1 MNMIDP
7 SQNVQLKSFWS
18 KKEGTTGMIVLA
30 LMIAAGVFGLSAIL
44 PWLITLLQNTIHAAI
59 LFVVL
64 GVLLYII
71 FDRRVRNLAKYMF
84 KSVMRAI
91 TSIFITID
99 PIGILKNYIS
109 DLERNIRDMTEQ
121 LGALRGQMRGL
132 QEEMRKNEQVRTE
145 SLKAAKI
152 AQETGKKSAFVLK
165 ARKAGR
171 LQESNLTYKNLYVK
185 METLYRVLSKML
197 EAAQFW
203 YEDLSDEVEVKVRE
217 RKMILQGYS
226 VFKKAQKVIQGDPDA
241 KELFDQTLQYM
252 ADDYGQKLGE
262 IEHFMDISQGFIES
276 VDIQNG
282 IYEEDAL
289 KELENWEQKTES
301 LVLGDQKEVLLLK
314 AANDA
319 EKLDLDAPLPQVTKE
334 EVLAKKKEQKAE
346 NKYSRFIE

>member
-1 MNMIDP
+1 MDA

-30 LMIAAGVFGLSAIL
+30 LLIAAGVFGLSAIL
-44 PWLITLLQNTIHAAI
+44 PWLITLLQNTVHAI
-59 LFVVL
+59 VLFITV
-64 GVLLYII
+64 GVLVYIVT
-71 FDRRVRNLAKYMF
+71 DRRVRNLAKYFF
-84 KSVMRAI
+84 KSIMRAI
-91 TSIFITID
+91 TGIFITID
-99 PIGILKNYIS
+99 PIGILKNYLS
-109 DLERNIRDMTEQ
+109 DLEGNIREMSEQ
-121 LGALRGQMRGL
+121 LGALRGQMRAL
-132 QEEMRKNEQVRTE
+132 QEEMKKNEQVREE

-152 AQETGKKSAFVLK
+152 AQEKGKKSAFVLK

-171 LQESNLTYKNLYVK
+171 LQDSNLTYKNLYVK

-203 YEDLSDEVEVKVRE
+203 YEDLSDEVDVKVRE
-217 RKMILQGYS
+217 RKMIQQGYS

-241 KELFDQTLQYM
+241 KELFDQTLEFM
-252 ADDYGQKLGE
+252 AEDYGQKLGE

-289 KELENWEQKTES
+289 KELENWEKKTES
-301 LVLGDQKEVLLLK
+301 LVLGEQKEVLLLK

-319 EKLDLDAPLPQVTKE
+319 EVLDIDAPLPQVTRE
-334 EVLAKKKEQKAE
+334 EVLARKKEEKSE
-346 NKYSRFIE
+346 NKYSRFLE

>member
-1 MNMIDP
+1 METNQTIP
-7 SQNVQLKSFWS
+7 VKSFWR

-30 LMIAAGVFGLSAIL
+30 LAIAAGLYGLNAIL
-44 PWLITLLQNTIHAAI
+44 PWIITLLQNTLHAI
-59 LFVVL
+59 LLFVVI
-64 GVLLYII
+64 GIVVYVIT
-71 FDRRVRNLAKYMF
+71 DRRFRNLVKYMF

-99 PIGILKNYIS
+99 PIGILKNYLD
-109 DLERNIRDMTEQ
+109 DLKKNINEMTEQ
-121 LGALRGQMRGL
+121 LGALRGQMRTL
-132 QEEMRKNEQVRTE
+132 QQEMIKNEQVREE

-152 AQETGKKSAFVLK
+152 AQEKGKQSSFVLK

-171 LQESNLTYKNLYVK
+171 LKESNLTYKNLYLK

-203 YEDLSDEVEVKVRE
+203 YEDLSDEVDVKIRE

-241 KELFDQTLQYM
+241 KEMFDQTLEYM
-252 ADDYGQKLGE
+252 AEDYGQKLGE

-282 IYEEDAL
+282 IYEEEAL
-289 KELENWEQKTES
+289 QELEKWEKRTES
-301 LVLGDQKEVLLLK
+301 LVLGNQKEALLLK
-314 AANDA
+314 AASA
-319 EKLDLDAPLPQVTKE
+319 TEILDLDAPLPQVTRE
-334 EVLAKKKEQKAE
+334 QVLAKKKEQKSE
-346 NKYSRFIE
+346 SKYRRFIE

>member
-1 MNMIDP
+1 MDP

-18 KKEGTTGMIVLA
+18 KKEGTTGMIILA
-30 LMIAAGVFGLSAIL
+30 LLIGAGVYGFSAIL
-44 PWLITLLQNTIHAAI
+44 PWVITLLQNTLHTIFLAGA
-59 LFVVL
+59 L
-64 GVLLYII
+64 GLII
-71 FDRRVRNLAKYMF
+71 FLVTDRRVRNLVKYMF

-91 TSIFITID
+91 TSVFITID
-99 PIGILKNYIS
+99 PIGILRNYVS

-121 LGALRGQMRGL
+121 LGALRGQMRTL
-132 QEEMRKNEQVRTE
+132 QEEMRKNDQVREE

-152 AQETGKKSAFVLK
+152 AQERGKKSAFVLK
-165 ARKAGR
+165 ARRAGR

-203 YEDLSDEVEVKVRE
+203 YEDLSDEVEVKIRE

-241 KELFDQTLQYM
+241 KELFDQTLEYM
-252 ADDYGQKLGE
+252 AEDYGQKLGE

-276 VDIQNG
+276 VDLQNG

-289 KELENWEQKTES
+289 KELENWEQKTDS

-314 AANDA
+314 SADEAD
-319 EKLDLDAPLPQVTKE
+319 KLDLDAPLHQVTKE
-334 EVLAKKKEQKAE
+334 EVMAKKKEQQSE

>member
-1 MNMIDP
+1 MDP

-30 LMIAAGVFGLSAIL
+30 LLIGAGVYGLSTIL
-44 PWLITLLQNTIHAAI
+44 PWLITLLQNTIHTVLLA
-59 LFVVL
+59 VVL
-64 GVLLYII
+64 GVII
-71 FDRRVRNLAKYMF
+71 FLVTDKRVRNLVKYMF
-84 KSVMRAI
+84 KSFMRAI

-99 PIGILKNYIS
+99 PIGILRNYVS
-109 DLERNIRDMTEQ
+109 DLEHNIRDMTEQ
-121 LGALRGQMRGL
+121 LGLLRGQMRTL
-132 QEEMRKNEQVRTE
+132 QEEMRKNDQVREE

-152 AQETGKKSAFVLK
+152 AQERGKKSAFVLK

-203 YEDLSDEVEVKVRE
+203 YEDLSDEVDVKIRE

-241 KELFDQTLQYM
+241 KELFDQTLEYM
-252 ADDYGQKLGE
+252 AEDYGQKLGE

-289 KELENWEQKTES
+289 KELENWEKKTES
-301 LVLGDQKEVLLLK
+301 LVLGNQKEQLLLK
-314 AANDA
+314 AADDA
-319 EKLDLDAPLPQVTKE
+319 ETLDLDAPLPQVTKE
-334 EVLAKKKEQKAE
+334 EVLAKKQEQKTDS
-346 NKYSRFIE
+346 KYSRFLE

>member
-1 MNMIDP
+1 MDP

-30 LMIAAGVFGLSAIL
+30 LLIGAGVYGFSAIL
-44 PWLITLLQNTIHAAI
+44 PWLITLLQNTIHTVFLAAT
-59 LFVVL
+59 L
-64 GVLLYII
+64 GVLI
-71 FDRRVRNLAKYMF
+71 FIVTDKRVRNLAKYMF

-91 TSIFITID
+91 TSVFITID
-99 PIGILKNYIS
+99 PIGILRNYVS
-109 DLERNIRDMTEQ
+109 DLERNIREMTEQ
-121 LGALRGQMRGL
+121 LGALRGQMRTL
-132 QEEMRKNEQVRTE
+132 QEEMRKNDQVREE
-145 SLKAAKI
+145 SLKAAKM
-152 AQETGKKSAFVLK
+152 AQERGKKSAFVLK

-171 LQESNLTYKNLYVK
+171 LQESNMTYKNLYVK
-185 METLYRVLSKML
+185 MEMLYRVLSKML

-203 YEDLSDEVEVKVRE
+203 YEDLSDEVDVKIRE

-241 KELFDQTLQYM
+241 KELFDQTLEYM
-252 ADDYGQKLGE
+252 AEDYGQKLGE

-276 VDIQNG
+276 VDLQNG

-289 KELENWEQKTES
+289 KELENWEQKTDS

-314 AANDA
+314 SADEAD
-319 EKLDLDAPLPQVTKE
+319 KLDLDAPLHQVTKE
-334 EVLAKKKEQKAE
+334 EVMAKKKEQQTE

>member
-1 MNMIDP
+1 MDP

-30 LMIAAGVFGLSAIL
+30 LLIGAGVYGFSAIL
-44 PWLITLLQNTIHAAI
+44 PWLITLLQNTIHTVFLAATLGI
-59 LFVVL
+59 L
-64 GVLLYII
+64 I
-71 FDRRVRNLAKYMF
+71 FIVTDKRVRNLAKYMF

-99 PIGILKNYIS
+99 PIGILRNYVS
-109 DLERNIRDMTEQ
+109 DLERNIREMTEQ
-121 LGALRGQMRGL
+121 LGALRGQMRAL
-132 QEEMRKNEQVRTE
+132 QEEMRKNDQVREE
-145 SLKAAKI
+145 SLKMAKM
-152 AQETGKKSAFVLK
+152 AQERGKKSAFVLK

-185 METLYRVLSKML
+185 MEMLYRVLSKML

-203 YEDLSDEVEVKVRE
+203 YEDLSDEVDVKIRE
-217 RKMILQGYS
+217 RKLILQGYS

-241 KELFDQTLQYM
+241 KELFDQTLEYM
-252 ADDYGQKLGE
+252 AEDYGQKLGE

-289 KELENWEQKTES
+289 KELESWEQKTDS
-301 LVLGDQKEVLLLK
+301 LVLGDQKEVLMLK
-314 AANDA
+314 AAD
-319 EKLDLDAPLPQVTKE
+319 ETDKLDLDAPLPQVTKE
-334 EVLAKKKEQKAE
+334 EVLAKKKEQQPE

>member
-1 MNMIDP
+1 MDTN
-7 SQNVQLKSFWS
+7 QNIQLKSFWS
-18 KKEGTTGMIVLA
+18 KKEGTTGMLVLA
-30 LMIAAGVFGLSAIL
+30 LLIAAGVYGFSAIL
-44 PWLITLLQNTIHAAI
+44 PWLITLLQNTLQAVL
-59 LFVVL
+59 LFVTV
-64 GVLLYII
+64 GVLIYIVT
-71 FDRRVRNLAKYMF
+71 DRRVRNLAKYMF
-84 KSVMRAI
+84 KSLMRAI
-91 TSIFITID
+91 TSIFVTID
-99 PIGILKNYIS
+99 PIGILKNYLA
-109 DLERNIRDMTEQ
+109 DLSSSIREMSEQ
-121 LGALRGQMRGL
+121 LGALRGQMRAL
-132 QEEMRKNEQVRTE
+132 QEEMRKNEEVREE

-152 AQETGKKSAFVLK
+152 AQERGKKSAFVLK

-217 RKMILQGYS
+217 RKMILTGYS

-241 KELFDQTLQYM
+241 KELFDQTLEFM
-252 ADDYGQKLGE
+252 AEDYGQKLGE

-301 LVLGDQKEVLLLK
+301 LVLGNQKEVLLLK
-314 AANDA
+314 AANDSDV
-319 EKLDLDAPLPQVTKE
+319 LDLDAPLPQVTKE
-334 EVLAKKKEQKAE
+334 EVLAKKKEQPPE
-346 NKYSRFIE
+346 NKYSRFLE